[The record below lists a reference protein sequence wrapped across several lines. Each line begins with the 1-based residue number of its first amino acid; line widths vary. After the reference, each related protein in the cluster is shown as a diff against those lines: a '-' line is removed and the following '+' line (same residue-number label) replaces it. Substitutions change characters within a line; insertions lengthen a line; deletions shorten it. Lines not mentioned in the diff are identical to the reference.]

1 MPYHI
6 SFQVRRE
13 KKHKLKKMSANGIII
28 GTFVNKKYILS
39 FLESLKQGFKLNLE
53 KVFVYEID
61 TNKYEYL
68 VTFKTY
74 DKDKYIKNLKN
85 ATVMHVKNG
94 CLFSI
99 NALNKL
105 IESENDNCDKPN
117 NEYIIDWDKYKDKL
131 IIQTNGELSISNLKR
146 INDFSSFFN

>member
-1 MPYHI
+1 
-6 SFQVRRE
+6 
-13 KKHKLKKMSANGIII
+13 MSVNGIII
-28 GTFVNKKYILS
+28 GTFVKKNKILS
-39 FLESLKQGFKLNLE
+39 FLETLKHGFKVNLD
-53 KVFVYEID
+53 KVFIYSID

-74 DKDKYIKNLKN
+74 NKERFIKNLNN

-105 IESENDNCDKPN
+105 IEKENSDSDKPN
-117 NEYIIDWDKYKDKL
+117 NEYLIDWDKYKDKL
-131 IIQTNGELSISNLKR
+131 IIQTNGELSLSNLSK
-146 INDFSSFFN
+146 IEDFSIFFN

>member
-1 MPYHI
+1 
-6 SFQVRRE
+6 
-13 KKHKLKKMSANGIII
+13 MSVNGIII
-28 GTFVNKKYILS
+28 GTFVKKNKILS
-39 FLESLKQGFKLNLE
+39 FLETLKHGFKVNLD
-53 KVFVYEID
+53 KVFIYSID

-74 DKDKYIKNLKN
+74 DKERFIKNLSN

-105 IESENDNCDKPN
+105 IEKENSDSDKPN
-117 NEYIIDWDKYKDKL
+117 NEYLIDWDKYKDKL
-131 IIQTNGELSISNLKR
+131 IIQTNGKLSLSNLSK
-146 INDFSSFFN
+146 IEDFSIFFN

>member
-1 MPYHI
+1 MN
-6 SFQVRRE
+6 
-13 KKHKLKKMSANGIII
+13 ANGIII
-28 GTFVNKKYILS
+28 GTFVKKNKILS
-39 FLESLKQGFKLNLE
+39 FLETLKHGFKVNLD
-53 KVFVYEID
+53 KVFVYSID

-74 DKDKYIKNLKN
+74 DKERFIKNLSN

-105 IESENDNCDKPN
+105 IEKENSDSDKPN
-117 NEYIIDWDKYKDKL
+117 NEYLIDWDKYKDKL
-131 IIQTNGELSISNLKR
+131 IIQTNGELSLSNLSK
-146 INDFSSFFN
+146 IEDFSIFFK

>member
-1 MPYHI
+1 
-6 SFQVRRE
+6 
-13 KKHKLKKMSANGIII
+13 MSANGIII
-28 GTFVNKKYILS
+28 GTFVKKNKILS
-39 FLESLKQGFKLNLE
+39 FLETLKHGFKINLD
-53 KVFVYEID
+53 KVFVYSID

-74 DKDKYIKNLKN
+74 DKEKFIKNLNN

-105 IESENDNCDKPN
+105 IEKENSDSDKPN
-117 NEYIIDWDKYKDKL
+117 NEYLIDWDKYKDKL
-131 IIQTNGELSISNLKR
+131 IIQTNGELSLSNLSK
-146 INDFSSFFN
+146 IEDFSLFFK

>member
-1 MPYHI
+1 
-6 SFQVRRE
+6 
-13 KKHKLKKMSANGIII
+13 MSVNGIII
-28 GTFVNKKYILS
+28 GTFVKKNKILS
-39 FLESLKQGFKLNLE
+39 FLETLKHGFKVNLG
-53 KVFVYEID
+53 KVFVYSID

-74 DKDKYIKNLKN
+74 DKERFIKNINN

-105 IESENDNCDKPN
+105 LERENSDSDKPN
-117 NEYIIDWDKYKDKL
+117 NEYLIDWDKYKDKL
-131 IIQTNGELSISNLKR
+131 IIQTNGELSLSNLSK
-146 INDFSSFFN
+146 IEDFSIFFN

>member
-1 MPYHI
+1 
-6 SFQVRRE
+6 
-13 KKHKLKKMSANGIII
+13 MSVNGIII
-28 GTFVNKKYILS
+28 GTFVKKNKILS
-39 FLESLKQGFKLNLE
+39 FLETLKHGFKVNLD
-53 KVFVYEID
+53 KVFIYSID

-74 DKDKYIKNLKN
+74 NKERFIKNLSN

-105 IESENDNCDKPN
+105 IEKENSESDKPN
-117 NEYIIDWDKYKDKL
+117 NEYLIDWDKYKDEL
-131 IIQTNGELSISNLKR
+131 IIQTNGELSLSNLSK
-146 INDFSSFFN
+146 IEDFSIFFN

>member
-1 MPYHI
+1 
-6 SFQVRRE
+6 
-13 KKHKLKKMSANGIII
+13 MSVNGIII
-28 GTFVNKKYILS
+28 GTFVKKNKILS
-39 FLESLKQGFKLNLE
+39 FLETLKHGFKVNLD
-53 KVFVYEID
+53 KVFVYSID

-74 DKDKYIKNLKN
+74 DKKRFIKNLNN

-105 IESENDNCDKPN
+105 IEKENSDSDKPN
-117 NEYIIDWDKYKDKL
+117 NEYLIDWDKYKDKL
-131 IIQTNGELSISNLKR
+131 IIQTNGELSLSNLSK
-146 INDFSSFFN
+146 IEDFSIFFN